1 MADRKGAYGGGGG
14 DTDFRKTYDREEYA
28 RRAKEREAKEK
39 EESKAR
45 YEAKMAGKKYHRRA
59 STPEDVRMTTARE
72 ARLDVQSRIGTTQIV
87 TGGGVGRK
95 SGVGFVCSI
104 CDLSFFNNH
113 EYIEHINSPGHLARS
128 GQSAEVV
135 KATLDDVR
143 ERLRYLS
150 RKRKEESR
158 VDETDLD
165 KRLEKHKEEEERERE
180 EKRRKRNEKRRSKK
194 QQDDW

>member
-95 SGVGFVCSI
+95 SGVGFVCS
-104 CDLSFFNNH
+104 
-113 EYIEHINSPGHLARS
+113 
-128 GQSAEVV
+128 
-135 KATLDDVR
+135 VR
-143 ERLRYLS
+143 KGSNIYMRGDADADYLRYATSPSSITTSTSNTLILRDTWRGVGS
-150 RKRKEESR
+150 PPK
-158 VDETDLD
+158 
-165 KRLEKHKEEEERERE
+165 
-180 EKRRKRNEKRRSKK
+180 
-194 QQDDW
+194 W